1 MGKRQTQDDC
11 FSPVYRRRWGIKVV
25 GSGEA
30 EGGMWQGR
38 WVQEWWLSLASL
50 EMRSTERVG
59 ETEPLRDSG
68 VVHFLPGRP
77 QMRLE
82 AVQVLLVCFTIAVP
96 ASGRQ
101 PQI

>member
-1 MGKRQTQDDC
+1 MGKRQTRDDC
-11 FSPVYRRRWGIKVV
+11 FSLVSHGRWGIKVV

-38 WVQEWWLSLASL
+38 LVQEWWLSLASL

-68 VVHFLPGRP
+68 VVHFSPSRP
-77 QMRLE
+77 QMHLE
-82 AVQVLLVCFTIAVP
+82 VVQVLLVCFTIVVP
-96 ASGRQ
+96 ASG
-101 PQI
+101 